1 MFYCIKLYQM
11 PCVFK
16 NCPLCRKRDDFINQ
30 LNIDLMNDM
39 LPLTQEPMVTEGPMV
54 TQEPM
59 VTESLDFVPLT
70 QELDVDLD
78 FVWDVDNEE
87 INFD

>member
-1 MFYCIKLYQM
+1 M

-16 NCPLCRKRDDFINQ
+16 NCPLCNDFINQ
-30 LNIDLMNDM
+30 LNLGLMNDM
-39 LPLTQEPMVTEGPMV
+39 LPLTEG
-54 TQEPM
+54 PM

>member
-1 MFYCIKLYQM
+1 MA
-11 PCVFK
+11 CVFK
-16 NCPLCRKRDDFINQ
+16 NCPLCKACDDFINQ
-30 LNIDLMNDM
+30 LNLGLMNDM
-39 LPLTQEPMVTEGPMV
+39 LPLTEPVTEGPV
-54 TQEPM
+54 TEGPM

>member
-1 MFYCIKLYQM
+1 M

-16 NCPLCRKRDDFINQ
+16 NCPLCKARDDFINH
-30 LNIDLMNDM
+30 LNLELMNDM
-39 LPLTQEPMVTEGPMV
+39 LPLTQEPVTEG
-54 TQEPM
+54 PM

-87 INFD
+87 INFE

>member
-1 MFYCIKLYQM
+1 MA
-11 PCVFK
+11 CVFK
-16 NCPLCRKRDDFINQ
+16 NCPLCKARDDFINQ

-39 LPLTQEPMVTEGPMV
+39 LPLTEGPMV
-54 TQEPM
+54 TQEPVTEGP

-70 QELDVDLD
+70 QELDFD
-78 FVWDVDNEE
+78 WDVDNEE

>member
-1 MFYCIKLYQM
+1 MA
-11 PCVFK
+11 CVFK
-16 NCPLCRKRDDFINQ
+16 NCPLCKARDDFINQ

-39 LPLTQEPMVTEGPMV
+39 LPITEGPVTEGP
-54 TQEPM
+54 
-59 VTESLDFVPLT
+59 VTESMDFVPLT

-87 INFD
+87 INL